1 MQQKIYYVYMLL
13 CENGSYYTG
22 YTDNLEK
29 RFQAHLDGSSRCKYT
44 RAFKPI
50 KIAQSWQVDNKS
62 QAMKLEHYIKSLPR
76 MQKEIL
82 ILQPETLMVE
92 TV

>member
-1 MQQKIYYVYMLL
+1 MQQKLYYVYMLL

-50 KIAQSWQVDNKS
+50 KIAQSWHVDNKS

-76 MQKEIL
+76 KQKEIL

-92 TV
+92 AV